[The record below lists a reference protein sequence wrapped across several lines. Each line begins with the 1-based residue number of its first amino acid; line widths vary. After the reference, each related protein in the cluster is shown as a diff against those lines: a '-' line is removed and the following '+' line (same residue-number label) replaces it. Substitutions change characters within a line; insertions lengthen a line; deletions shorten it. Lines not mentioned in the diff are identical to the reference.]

1 MRDLLIFICCLFSTL
16 KAASAADEF
25 AQLPNNT
32 NPITMLSQSY
42 SGYLDVSPGKA
53 LHYVFIESQGDS
65 TNDPVVVWFNGGPG
79 CSSLLAFL
87 QEHGPFV
94 IDDNSTTII
103 QNPYPW
109 TTNASMLYI
118 ESPAGV
124 GFSVGNNTSDLKH
137 SDMSQS
143 KDAFAALESFYKKFP
158 ERLPNDLFVS
168 GESYGGIYVPYLSW

>member
-1 MRDLLIFICCLFSTL
+1 M
-16 KAASAADEF
+16 
-25 AQLPNNT
+25 
-32 NPITMLSQSY
+32 
-42 SGYLDVSPGKA
+42 
-53 LHYVFIESQGDS
+53 
-65 TNDPVVVWFNGGPG
+65 
-79 CSSLLAFL
+79 

-109 TTNASMLYI
+109 TANASMLYI

-124 GFSVGNNTSDLKH
+124 GFSVGNTTDDLRH

-143 KDAFAALESFYKKFP
+143 KDAFAALESFFVKFP
-158 ERLPNDLFVS
+158 ERKPNDLFIS